1 MIVMK
6 PLLCLRTSL
15 CANSLKVS
23 ETWFWGPGTKG
34 PRDLKSG
41 SELLSC
47 FYTQSFDVS
56 FYRMFMNEVNER
68 AIE

>member
-1 MIVMK
+1 MN
-6 PLLCLRTSL
+6 PLLCLKTPSL
-15 CANSLKVS
+15 CAQSPKVS
-23 ETWFWGPGTKG
+23 GTLVLG
-34 PRDLKSG
+34 SWDQGAQGLQIWV